1 LQQEK
6 FKTMSRN
13 MSFYKTEPC
22 QRLFLNQIAPNDF
35 SKILKIVFEKQN
47 NIRIFQKENIAIL
60 RAYKKN

>member
-1 LQQEK
+1 
-6 FKTMSRN
+6 